1 MFIMETRSCVF
12 VFLAI
17 FEGGGGGGGL
27 ITDWSVFIMN
37 LDQAPLG
44 ATHSGSK
51 IAFFGS
57 L

>member
-1 MFIMETRSCVF
+1 MSLSSWPSLRV
-12 VFLAI
+12 
-17 FEGGGGGGGL
+17 GGGGGGL